1 MNGSHDSQQQFNALA
16 ANYAASSVHR
26 DGPSLP
32 ALVRLAQPVATD
44 VVLDVATGTGHT
56 ALRLAPL
63 VKSVVGV
70 DVADGM
76 LQQARD
82 LAAQQGAANVS
93 FQNADAQQL
102 PFADASFSLVVA
114 RHAPHHF
121 RDADH
126 FLSEVARVL
135 TPSGRFV
142 LADQVSLGDT
152 DQAWVDQFQ
161 RLRDPSHFTQRTPD
175 QWFELAAAHGL
186 DPKGLAFGNPEGQAF
201 GEVVPYVLPFEW
213 WVSQAGAE
221 AVRLELVE
229 LLRSAPAS
237 VEVVWNADDEPESF
251 VEPILVARFDLSPLA
266 A

>member
-1 MNGSHDSQQQFNALA
+1 MSGTHDSQQQFNALA

-32 ALVRLAQPVATD
+32 VLVRLAQPVATD
-44 VVLDVATGTGHT
+44 VTLDIATGTGHT
-56 ALRLAPL
+56 ALRLAPF
-63 VKSVVGV
+63 VTSVLGV

-121 RDADH
+121 RNAGQ

-135 TPSGRFV
+135 TPGGRFV
-142 LADQVSLGDT
+142 LADQVSLSNA

-161 RLRDPSHFTQRTPD
+161 RVRDPSHFTQRTPD
-175 QWFELAAAHGL
+175 QWFELTAAHF
-186 DPKGLAFGNPEGQAF
+186 PAGQTF
-201 GEVVPYVLPFEW
+201 EEIVPYVLPFEW
-213 WVSQAGAE
+213 WVTQAGADT
-221 AVRLELVE
+221 VRAELVE
-229 LLRSAPAS
+229 ILHSAPAS
-237 VEVVWNADDEPESF
+237 VEVVWNAGGEPESI
-251 VEPILVARFDLSPLA
+251 VEPILVARFDMSPLA